1 MLRIS
6 GLASRDITQRE
17 IAVVPIDLSG
27 KNGIVFGVANERSIA
42 WAIAQALSGAGAR
55 LALTYQGE
63 RLKDRVERLAA
74 TLESPLLLPCDATD
88 DAQIEEVFGSL
99 EREFGEVSFLI
110 HSIAFANREDLSG
123 RFVDTGRDGFRVAM
137 EVSAYS
143 LLPLVRHAAPLM
155 RDGGSVVAMTF
166 DASQR
171 VYPGYNVMGSAKAA
185 LEHSVRQ
192 LAAEMGPANIRVN
205 AISAGPLETLAARG
219 ISGFRDMRHAHAE
232 RAPLKR
238 NITVEEVAQTA
249 LFLCS
254 GLSSGI
260 TGTVI
265 PVDAGYH
272 IMAV

>member
-1 MLRIS
+1 MVPVDLAGKY
-6 GLASRDITQRE
+6 GL
-17 IAVVPIDLSG
+17 VL
-27 KNGIVFGVANERSIA
+27 GVANERSIA
-42 WAIAQALSGAGAR
+42 WAIAQALSAAGAR
-55 LALTYQGE
+55 LALTYQGD
-63 RLKDRVERLAA
+63 RLKERVERLADS
-74 TLESPLLLPCDATD
+74 LEAPLLLPCDATD
-88 DAQIEEVFGSL
+88 DEQIEQVFEAIGS
-99 EREFGEVSFLI
+99 EFGELSFLI
-110 HSIAFANREDLSG
+110 HSIAFANREDLNG
-123 RFVDTGRDGFRVAM
+123 RFVDTGRDGFRLAM
-137 EVSAYS
+137 EISAYS

-155 RDGGSVVAMTF
+155 TDGGSVVAMTF

-192 LAAEMGPANIRVN
+192 LAAEMGPANIRIN

-238 NITVEEVAQTA
+238 NITSEEVASTA

>member
-1 MLRIS
+1 M
-6 GLASRDITQRE
+6 
-17 IAVVPIDLSG
+17 VPIDLDG
-27 KNGIVFGVANERSIA
+27 KKGLVLGVANERSIA
-42 WAIAQALSGAGAR
+42 WAISQALSDAGAQ
-55 LALTYQGE
+55 LALTYQGD
-63 RLKDRVERLAA
+63 RLRERVERLSDS
-74 TLESPLLLPCDATD
+74 LRDPLILPCDATD
-88 DAQIEEVFGSL
+88 DGQISRVFDSL
-99 EREFGEVSFLI
+99 AKEFGEISFLI

-123 RFVDTGRDGFRVAM
+123 RFVDTGRDGFRIAM

-143 LLPLVRHAAPLM
+143 LLPLVRHASPLM
-155 RDGGSVVAMTF
+155 TGGGSVVAMTF

-232 RAPLKR
+232 KAPLQR
-238 NITVEEVAQTA
+238 NITAEEVGKTA

-254 GLSSGI
+254 DLASGI

>member
-1 MLRIS
+1 M
-6 GLASRDITQRE
+6 
-17 IAVVPIDLSG
+17 VPIDLSG

-42 WAIAQALSGAGAR
+42 WGITRALSAAGAR
-55 LALTYQGE
+55 IALTYQGD
-63 RLKDRVERLAA
+63 RLKERVERLA
-74 TLESPLLLPCDATD
+74 TSLEQPLLLPCDATD
-88 DAQIEEVFGSL
+88 DEQIEQVFEDVGQQ
-99 EREFGEVSFLI
+99 FGEISFLI
-110 HSIAFANREDLSG
+110 HSIAYANREDLSG
-123 RFVDTGRDGFRVAM
+123 RFVDTDREGFRIAL

-155 RDGGSVVAMTF
+155 ANGGSVVAMTF

-171 VYPGYNVMGSAKAA
+171 VYPGYNVMGTAKAA

-219 ISGFRDMRHAHAE
+219 ISGFRDMRHNHAE
-232 RAPLKR
+232 RAPLQR

-254 GLSSGI
+254 QMASGI

>member
-1 MLRIS
+1 M
-6 GLASRDITQRE
+6 
-17 IAVVPIDLSG
+17 VPIDLSG
-27 KNGIVFGVANERSIA
+27 KNGIVLGVANERSIA
-42 WAIAQALSGAGAR
+42 WSIAQSLSDAGAR
-55 LALTYQGE
+55 LALTYQGD
-63 RLKDRVERLAA
+63 RLKERVERLS
-74 TLESPLLLPCDATD
+74 TSLDDPVLLPCDATD
-88 DAQIEEVFGSL
+88 DGQIEEVFEALG
-99 EREFGEVSFLI
+99 REFGEISFLI

-123 RFVDTGRDGFRVAM
+123 RFVDTGRDGFRIAM

-143 LLPLVRHAAPLM
+143 LLPMVRHAAPLM
-155 RDGGSVVAMTF
+155 TGGGSVVAMTF

-185 LEHSVRQ
+185 LEHAVRQ
-192 LAAEMGPANIRVN
+192 LASEMGPVNIRVN

-219 ISGFRDMRHAHAE
+219 ISGFRDMRHTHAE
-232 RAPLKR
+232 RAPLRR

-254 GLSSGI
+254 DMASGI
-260 TGTVI
+260 TGTVL

>member
-1 MLRIS
+1 M
-6 GLASRDITQRE
+6 
-17 IAVVPIDLSG
+17 VPIDLSG

-42 WAIAQALSGAGAR
+42 WAIAQTLSGAGAR

-63 RLKDRVERLAA
+63 RLKDRVERLAE
-74 TLESPLLLPCDATD
+74 TLENPLLLPCDATD
-88 DAQIEEVFGSL
+88 DSQIEEVFGSL

-192 LAAEMGPANIRVN
+192 LAAEMGPDNIRVN

-219 ISGFRDMRHAHAE
+219 ISGFRDMRHSHAE

>member
-1 MLRIS
+1 M
-6 GLASRDITQRE
+6 
-17 IAVVPIDLSG
+17 VPIDLTG
-27 KNGIVFGVANERSIA
+27 KKGVVLGVANERSIA
-42 WAIAQALSGAGAR
+42 WAITQALSDAGAR

-63 RLKDRVERLAA
+63 RLKERVERLS
-74 TLESPLLLPCDATD
+74 TSLQDPLLLPCDATD
-88 DAQIEEVFGSL
+88 DEQIAQVFESV
-99 EREFGEVSFLI
+99 EQEFGDISFLI

-123 RFVDTGRDGFRVAM
+123 RFVDTGREGFRIAM
-137 EVSAYS
+137 EISAYS
-143 LLPLVRHAAPLM
+143 LLPMVQRAAPLM
-155 RDGGSVVAMTF
+155 TDGGSVVAMTF

-185 LEHSVRQ
+185 LEHAVRQ

-219 ISGFRDMRHAHAE
+219 ITGFRDMRHAHAAK
-232 RAPLKR
+232 APLQR
-238 NITVEEVAQTA
+238 NITVEEVANTA

-254 GLSSGI
+254 GLASGI
-260 TGTVI
+260 TGAVI